1 MKKVITY
8 GTFDMLHIG
17 HIRLLERAKALSDY
31 LIVGITSAGFDMARG
46 KLNVRQTLT
55 ERIKAVMN
63 LGIADEV
70 IAEEYEGQKID
81 DIKRYNIDIFAIG
94 SDWEGKFDYL
104 KNYCEVVYLE
114 RTRGISSTEI
124 RSRNVI
130 RMGIVGYSSMS
141 EKFIEECKYVNGIE
155 VQAIYT
161 KSYPPPAALSFKEA
175 NACYLFD
182 DYEKFLSE
190 IDAVYIVSDPK
201 TRYGYIKKALIEK
214 KHVLCES
221 PVSLSREQTI
231 ELITLAQSKNLILF
245 EGIKTAY
252 VLAFSRLISLVRS
265 GIIGAVKSIDSTCT
279 SLRSTSENNWGSLL
293 DWGAIAIL
301 PIFEILGTEYIKK
314 DIISYFGNADDID
327 LFTKVSFIYPKA
339 TASLKVGIGVK
350 SEGELVISGTRG
362 YVYVP
367 APWWKTEYFEIRFE
381 NPAENKR
388 YFYSLHGEGIRYEI
402 SAFSEIIQRKTENYY
417 INNDITIAISGLM
430 EDYCNKKD
438 VTLIC

>member
-17 HIRLLERAKALSDY
+17 HIRLLERAKALGDY

-175 NACYLFD
+175 NVCYLFD

-265 GIIGAVKSIDSTCT
+265 GIIGAVKSVDSTCT
-279 SLRSTSENNWGSLL
+279 SLRNNSENNWGSLL

-314 DIISYFGNADDID
+314 DIISYFDNADDID

-438 VTLIC
+438 VTLIF

>member
-17 HIRLLERAKALSDY
+17 HIRLLERAKALGDY

-245 EGIKTAY
+245 EGQ
-252 VLAFSRLISLVRS
+252 
-265 GIIGAVKSIDSTCT
+265 
-279 SLRSTSENNWGSLL
+279 LR
-293 DWGAIAIL
+293 
-301 PIFEILGTEYIKK
+301 
-314 DIISYFGNADDID
+314 
-327 LFTKVSFIYPKA
+327 
-339 TASLKVGIGVK
+339 
-350 SEGELVISGTRG
+350 R
-362 YVYVP
+362 
-367 APWWKTEYFEIRFE
+367 
-381 NPAENKR
+381 
-388 YFYSLHGEGIRYEI
+388 
-402 SAFSEIIQRKTENYY
+402 QR
-417 INNDITIAISGLM
+417 
-430 EDYCNKKD
+430 
-438 VTLIC
+438 

>member
-17 HIRLLERAKALSDY
+17 HIRLLERAKALGDY

-175 NACYLFD
+175 NVCYLFD
-182 DYEKFLSE
+182 DYEKFLSK

-350 SEGELVISGTRG
+350 SEGELIISGTRG

>member
-17 HIRLLERAKALSDY
+17 HIRLLERAKALGDY

-155 VQAIYT
+155 MQAIYT

-175 NACYLFD
+175 NVCYLFD

-265 GIIGAVKSIDSTCT
+265 GIIGAVKSVDSTCT

>member
-17 HIRLLERAKALSDY
+17 HIRLLERAKALGDY

-175 NACYLFD
+175 NVCYLFD

-339 TASLKVGIGVK
+339 TASLTVGIGVK
-350 SEGELVISGTRG
+350 SEGELIISGTRG